1 MNRRI
6 VARVLGG
13 IAVSA
18 LAILLVAQSADIPS
32 ALARVVNVDVRWL
45 VVPALVV
52 VAQLWVRATR
62 WAILLSAVQPGHISA
77 RAALWP
83 TTAGY
88 LGNVVL
94 PARLGE
100 VIRIVLISGRTP
112 VTVTAAT
119 ASVLIERVVDLLALL
134 AFAAAAYGAVGAIG
148 WLPLAAML
156 VLLVAFGLVLRTA
169 GWLASRVP
177 AWLPA
182 RVGDVLVR
190 LLEAFRSTGLPAVT
204 LAWLV
209 SLLAWLMDAMTVYLC
224 AGALGLGIS
233 PATAI
238 LISAGGALGAALPA
252 AAAAFGTYE
261 LGAVTVAGLVG
272 IPADEALQV
281 ALLSHVLGII
291 TIVAMGVVGIVI
303 ASVDAGRPATAAR
316 EPVDPAPGPGPA
328 DRLAVTVAG
337 ER

>member
-6 VARVLGG
+6 VARALVG

-18 LAILLVAQSADIPS
+18 TAVLLVAQTADIPS
-32 ALARVVNVDVRWL
+32 ALARVASVDVRWL
-45 VVPALVV
+45 AVPALVV
-52 VAQLWVRATR
+52 AAQLWVRATR
-62 WAILLSAVQPGHISA
+62 WAILLSAVQPSHIGT
-77 RAALWP
+77 RTALWP

-100 VIRIVLISGRTP
+100 VIRIVLISRRTP
-112 VTVTAAT
+112 VTATAAT

-177 AWLPA
+177 AGLPA
-182 RVGDVLVR
+182 RVRDVAVR
-190 LLEAFRSTGLPAVT
+190 LLGAFHATGLPAVA

-224 AGALGLGIS
+224 AGALGTEIS
-233 PATAI
+233 PAAAI

-261 LGAVTVAGLVG
+261 LGAVTVASLVG
-272 IPADEALQV
+272 TPVDEALQV
-281 ALLSHVLGII
+281 ALMSHVLGVVMIL
-291 TIVAMGVVGIVI
+291 AMGVVGIVL
-303 ASVDAGRPATAAR
+303 ASLDAGRTATAAR
-316 EPVDPAPGPGPA
+316 EPVDPASGPGA
-328 DRLAVTVAG
+328 DDRLPIAVAG